1 MRDYRKQGSQNRLFV
16 LLAISIPTAAAL
28 VAAPGQAAKPPTA
41 DNLTIRAAPSPI
53 VYNASTIISG
63 KLTGKVKSST
73 TVTLVGNEAPYTGG
87 YDRVATTT
95 TDGSGNYRFT
105 SVRPLLNTRYHVSTT
120 GPKVTSAD
128 VLVQVRIK
136 LVLRLSDST
145 PAKGQ
150 RVKFFGT
157 AAPDHDGRLVYIQKR
172 TSTGKWRT
180 LARTALRDAGSEFSK
195 FSRRM
200 RVRRG
205 ATYRAR
211 VFHDSDHADGISRS
225 KHATVH

>member
-1 MRDYRKQGSQNRLFV
+1 MRSRADSALSRGISDPSGARPRRIFENALSEPGYNPIVMRDYRKQGSQNRLFV
-16 LLAISIPTAAAL
+16 LLAVSIPMAAAL

-87 YDRVATTT
+87 YNRVATTT

-105 SVRPLLNTRYHVSTT
+105 GVRPLLNTRYHVSTT

-136 LVLRLSDST
+136 LVLRLSDPHS
-145 PAKGQ
+145 PE
-150 RVKFFGT
+150 R
-157 AAPDHDGRLVYIQKR
+157 AAGEVLRNVWGAQTRSPSPERL
-172 TSTGKWRT
+172 SG
-180 LARTALRDAGSEFSK
+180 E
-195 FSRRM
+195 
-200 RVRRG
+200 
-205 ATYRAR
+205 
-211 VFHDSDHADGISRS
+211 
-225 KHATVH
+225 

>member
-1 MRDYRKQGSQNRLFV
+1 M
-16 LLAISIPTAAAL
+16 AAAL

-41 DNLTIRAAPSPI
+41 GNLTIGAAPNPI
-53 VYNASTIISG
+53 VYNESTVISG

-73 TVTLVGNEAPYTGG
+73 PVTLVGNEAPYTGG

-95 TDGSGNYRFT
+95 TDGNGDYRFT
-105 SVRPLLNTRYHVSTT
+105 GVRPLLNTRYHVSTT
-120 GPKVTSAD
+120 APKVTSAD

-136 LVLRLSDST
+136 LVLRLSDRT

-157 AAPDHDGRLVYIQKR
+157 AAPDHDGRLVYIQRR

-180 LARTALRDAGSEFSK
+180 LARTALKDAGSEFSK

-200 RVRRG
+200 HVRRS

-211 VFHDSDHADGISRS
+211 VFHDSDHADGTSRS